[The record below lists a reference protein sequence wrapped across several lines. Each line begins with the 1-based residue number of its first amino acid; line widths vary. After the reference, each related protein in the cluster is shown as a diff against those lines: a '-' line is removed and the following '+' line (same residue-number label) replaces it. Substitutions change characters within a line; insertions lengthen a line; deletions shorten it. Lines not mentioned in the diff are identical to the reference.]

1 MQTVWGALTGAQRA
15 ADAARRTFEP
25 VRRHSR
31 LAGREAGFW
40 RPFDRRDVP
49 RFMLAAER
57 FERMTREKGQRCG
70 QLGGVALEVLREL
83 LRLVDYR
90 TGRLDP
96 AITTLCDR
104 IRRSRGAVVA
114 ALARLR
120 DAGFLDWVRR
130 YVPTGK
136 EGRGVQV
143 QQTSNAYRLTL
154 PPIAAKLLGR
164 AAQPAPVPEDEQ
176 QRRADAQAARA
187 AMIDALP
194 LWEQPAQIVEDSG
207 LAEVLARLARGIAE
221 RESIERPESG
231 QRILY

>member
-1 MQTVWGALTGAQRA
+1 MQTVWAALQGAQKA
-15 ADAARRTFEP
+15 AGSGQRTFEP

-31 LAGREAGFW
+31 PAGREAGFW

-57 FERMTREKGQRCG
+57 FERMTRQKGQRCG
-70 QLGGVALEVLREL
+70 QLGSVALEVLREL

-96 AITTLCDR
+96 AITTLCER
-104 IRRSRGAVVA
+104 IRRSRDAVVRG
-114 ALARLR
+114 LARLR

-130 YVPTGK
+130 YVPTGN

-176 QRRADAQAARA
+176 QRRAEAQAARV
-187 AMIDALP
+187 AMIEALP
-194 LWEQPAQIVEDSG
+194 LWEQPAQMIEDSG
-207 LAEVLARLARGIAE
+207 LAEILSQLGRGIAE
-221 RESIERPESG
+221 RESGKRSESC
-231 QRILY
+231 QSSL